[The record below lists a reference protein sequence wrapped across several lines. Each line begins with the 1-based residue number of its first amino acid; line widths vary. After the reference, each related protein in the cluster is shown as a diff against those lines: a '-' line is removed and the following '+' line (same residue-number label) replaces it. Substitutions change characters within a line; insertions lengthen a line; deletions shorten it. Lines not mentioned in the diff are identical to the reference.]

1 MTNTAIR
8 LIAVFTLVTVFIAH
22 ADDRERRGQRGQS
35 DQRRGGDGDGRRDV
49 NWDAIKSRV
58 EAGVK
63 SGRITREQ
71 ANRIYEG
78 LRRRMG
84 GEAAKR
90 DSDNDR
96 DRMEEARK
104 GYEIRR
110 KRIEEGVRSGKI
122 KREDAARMLRDLR
135 ARMEAASRGRDRDDD
150 NRDRKRTGDIV
161 DVAAGNKSFG
171 TLVAAVKAA
180 GLVDTLKG
188 KGPYTVFAPTD
199 EAFSKLPKGTVESL
213 LKPENRKKLVSILTY
228 HVVPGKVLAKDV
240 KSGRVKTANGSS
252 LDVRVSRGGVTV
264 NKAKV
269 VATDVMASNGVIHV
283 IDSVIIPASRES
295 QARSSQS
302 RGSSRGYLGVSVEST
317 SRPRGVRVQQVFAN
331 TGAARA
337 KLKKGDVIQK
347 LNGASVTSN
356 SGLIR
361 ELARTKP
368 GQKITLLVSSAG
380 KTRTVQVQLGGSYN
394 SRSAQSSRQNSSSRD
409 SRKRTG
415 DIVDVAAGNKSFG
428 TLVAAVKAAGLVDTL
443 KGKGPYTVF
452 APTDEAFSKLPK
464 GTVESLLKPENR
476 KKLVSI
482 LTYHVVPGKVLAK
495 DVKSGRV
502 KTANGSS
509 LDVRVSR
516 GGVTVNK
523 AKVVA
528 TDVMASNGVI
538 HVIDSVIIPASR
550 ESQASD
556 RRKAWEERIKKARED
571 RERAERNSRGRG
583 NDRGEQMRKEWEERM
598 KRWRE
603 MQNRGSRWGGPR
615 RR

>member
-90 DSDNDR
+90 DSGNDR

-199 EAFSKLPKGTVESL
+199 KAFSKLPKGTVESL

-394 SRSAQSSRQNSSSRD
+394 SRSAQSSRQNNSS
-409 SRKRTG
+409 
-415 DIVDVAAGNKSFG
+415 
-428 TLVAAVKAAGLVDTL
+428 
-443 KGKGPYTVF
+443 
-452 APTDEAFSKLPK
+452 
-464 GTVESLLKPENR
+464 
-476 KKLVSI
+476 
-482 LTYHVVPGKVLAK
+482 
-495 DVKSGRV
+495 
-502 KTANGSS
+502 
-509 LDVRVSR
+509 
-516 GGVTVNK
+516 
-523 AKVVA
+523 
-528 TDVMASNGVI
+528 
-538 HVIDSVIIPASR
+538 
-550 ESQASD
+550 SD
-556 RRKAWEERIKKARED
+556 RRKAMEERMKKEREDRERAERSSRGRDDDRREQMRRAWEERMKKAREAREKAERDSRRAPQSRGWSRTPQRSSGADWRKAIEERMKKARED
-571 RERAERNSRGRG
+571 RERAERSSRGRG

>member
-22 ADDRERRGQRGQS
+22 ADDRERRGQRDRS

-90 DSDNDR
+90 DSDNNR
-96 DRMEEARK
+96 DRLEEARK

-135 ARMEAASRGRDRDDD
+135 ARMEAASRGGDSDGG

-199 EAFSKLPKGTVESL
+199 KAFSKLPKGTVESL

-283 IDSVIIPASRES
+283 IDSVIIPSSRES

-361 ELARTKP
+361 ELVRTKP

-394 SRSAQSSRQNSSSRD
+394 SRSAQSSRQNNSS
-409 SRKRTG
+409 
-415 DIVDVAAGNKSFG
+415 
-428 TLVAAVKAAGLVDTL
+428 
-443 KGKGPYTVF
+443 
-452 APTDEAFSKLPK
+452 
-464 GTVESLLKPENR
+464 
-476 KKLVSI
+476 
-482 LTYHVVPGKVLAK
+482 
-495 DVKSGRV
+495 
-502 KTANGSS
+502 
-509 LDVRVSR
+509 
-516 GGVTVNK
+516 
-523 AKVVA
+523 
-528 TDVMASNGVI
+528 
-538 HVIDSVIIPASR
+538 
-550 ESQASD
+550 SD
-556 RRKAWEERIKKARED
+556 RRKAWEERMKKAREAREKAERD
-571 RERAERNSRGRG
+571 SRRAPQSRGSSSSRTPQRSSGTDWRKAMEERIQQAREARERAERDSRGRG
-583 NDRGEQMRKEWEERM
+583 NERGDRNRDDRSDRGEAMRNAWEERI
-598 KRWRE
+598 KQWRE
-603 MQNRGSRWGGPR
+603 MRERGGNNSQGRGESDRGRGRPDFGRGGPGGPPQGR
-615 RR
+615 RGPGRR

>member
-90 DSDNDR
+90 DSGNDR

-135 ARMEAASRGRDRDDD
+135 TRMEAASRGRDRDDD

-199 EAFSKLPKGTVESL
+199 KAFSKLPKGTVESL

-283 IDSVIIPASRES
+283 IDSVIIPS
-295 QARSSQS
+295 
-302 RGSSRGYLGVSVEST
+302 
-317 SRPRGVRVQQVFAN
+317 
-331 TGAARA
+331 
-337 KLKKGDVIQK
+337 
-347 LNGASVTSN
+347 
-356 SGLIR
+356 
-361 ELARTKP
+361 
-368 GQKITLLVSSAG
+368 
-380 KTRTVQVQLGGSYN
+380 
-394 SRSAQSSRQNSSSRD
+394 
-409 SRKRTG
+409 
-415 DIVDVAAGNKSFG
+415 
-428 TLVAAVKAAGLVDTL
+428 
-443 KGKGPYTVF
+443 
-452 APTDEAFSKLPK
+452 
-464 GTVESLLKPENR
+464 
-476 KKLVSI
+476 
-482 LTYHVVPGKVLAK
+482 
-495 DVKSGRV
+495 
-502 KTANGSS
+502 
-509 LDVRVSR
+509 
-516 GGVTVNK
+516 
-523 AKVVA
+523 
-528 TDVMASNGVI
+528 
-538 HVIDSVIIPASR
+538 SR

-556 RRKAWEERIKKARED
+556 RRKAWEERIKKAREERERAERSSRGRDDDRREQMRRAWEERMKKARED
-571 RERAERNSRGRG
+571 RERAERSSRGRDDDRREQMRKEWEERVKRWREMRERG
-583 NDRGEQMRKEWEERM
+583 REREDDDGRGRRDWGRRDEDDRDRRDWDRRDRDDDRREQMRRAIGEWIERIREMRERGRDRDDDDRDRRDWGRRGRDDDRGEQMRKEWEERMKKAREAREKAERDSRRAPQSRGWSRTPQRSSGADWRKAIEERMKKAREDRERAERSSRGRDDDRREQMRKEWEERM